1 MTDQVGPSNTGGSG
15 EQPPS
20 QSPPSRSPAEACI
33 VIALAAAI
41 VAMAFHKDVSGMEA
55 LAALAALA
63 IPESPGSAV
72 KRLLGR

>member
-1 MTDQVGPSNTGGSG
+1 MTDLVGPGNTSG
-15 EQPPS
+15 AQPPS
-20 QSPPSRSPAEACI
+20 QLPSSRSPAEAAI
-33 VIALAAAI
+33 VIALAGAI